1 MLAVTLSMFCLFVCV
16 AGAKA
21 AGKQSKPSPGVDRA
35 LRHAARTY
43 GVPYREMLAVS
54 FCESRWNPNAIGN
67 GSHGLFQFLRST
79 WAHTPFAGRNIY
91 SAWWNAHAAAW
102 LWRHDGGSWREWTCR
117 P

>member
-1 MLAVTLSMFCLFVCV
+1 MTVTVLIIAMSALI
-16 AGAKA
+16 ATAKA
-21 AGKQSKPSPGVDRA
+21 KPRQSAPSAGVDLA
-35 LRHAARTY
+35 LRHASKMY
-43 GVPYREMLAVS
+43 GVSYWEMRAVS
-54 FCESRWNPNAIGN
+54 FCESRWNPNAVGN

-79 WAHTPFAGRNIY
+79 WAHTPFASKNIY